1 MFSPPCRVTSSA
13 RASWKGVFIAKLAG
27 LWIVAFVLLSGLGR
41 ADDLPEG
48 KGKDL
53 ILRACVGCHKAEEI
67 AVYRFNKNEYQTIVY
82 RMGDRGAQATRGELD
97 VIADYLFEHFPKI
110 EDATKINVNKAT
122 AKEIAAGLALTDE
135 EAAAVVSYRERHGDF
150 HAWGDLLIIYG
161 VDGKKIAAAKDKI
174 SF

>member
-1 MFSPPCRVTSSA
+1 VNKFAACLIAASSLLLP
-13 RASWKGVFIAKLAG
+13 RAKAA
-27 LWIVAFVLLSGLGR
+27 
-41 ADDLPEG
+41 DLPDG
-48 KGKDL
+48 KGKEL

-67 AVYRFNKNEYQTIVY
+67 AVYRFTKDEYQTIVY
-82 RMGDRGAQATRGELD
+82 RMRDRGAQATPAELD
-97 VIADYLFEHFPKI
+97 VIADYLFHNFPKV

-122 AKEIAAGLALTDE
+122 AQEIATGLGLTNE
-135 EAAAVVSYRERHGDF
+135 EAAAVVNYRERHGDF

>member
-1 MFSPPCRVTSSA
+1 MNER
-13 RASWKGVFIAKLAG
+13 LAC
-27 LWIVAFVLLSGLGR
+27 LIVYACLLSVPTR
-41 ADDLPEG
+41 AEDLPDG

-67 AVYRFNKNEYQTIVY
+67 AVYRFTRDEYHAIVY
-82 RMGDRGAQATRGELD
+82 RMADRGAQATPAELE
-97 VIADYLFEHFPKI
+97 VIADYLADHFPKI
-110 EDATKINVNKAT
+110 EDATKINVNRAT
-122 AKEIAAGLALTDE
+122 AQMIAAGLGLTEE
-135 EAAAVVSYRERHGDF
+135 EAKAVVKYRERHGDF

>member
-1 MFSPPCRVTSSA
+1 MFSAPT
-13 RASWKGVFIAKLAG
+13 
-27 LWIVAFVLLSGLGR
+27 R
-41 ADDLPEG
+41 ADDLPDG

-67 AVYRFNKNEYQTIVY
+67 AVYRFTRDEYHTIVY
-82 RMGDRGAQATRGELD
+82 RMGDRGAQATRPELD
-97 VIADYLFEHFPKI
+97 VIADYLADHFPKV

-122 AKEIAAGLALTDE
+122 AQQISEGLALTKDE
-135 EAAAVVSYRERHGDF
+135 AEAVVKYRERHGDF